1 LRVRD
6 GLPVGY
12 RAISEGITASW
23 MIWCLV
29 LKARNEI
36 GLGTHE
42 LLLAGAIIKTEGYF
56 SNAVK
61 NILWR
66 NPI

>member
-1 LRVRD
+1 
-6 GLPVGY
+6 
-12 RAISEGITASW
+12 
-23 MIWCLV
+23 MIWYLV
-29 LKARNEI
+29 LKERNEI
-36 GLGTHE
+36 GLGTHK